1 MASSDKG
8 SERRFLT
15 GAASGGL
22 LGASRI
28 AGSSVSCPAPYSFPP
43 GGLSSVPQWL
53 QRGTMRNGG
62 SGCASFMKNTLE
74 NWLSSH
80 HYRFPDPSLQIPP
93 FSSSLRVFPT
103 VSTLQDHHA
112 VTGTNT
118 GHCGSSPPL
127 LPCPPTRKCQCPPT
141 NPQRHDPISFSIVTT
156 PSPLEPQER
165 EAPKLVLQGA
175 PASNQYSQQRGSR

>member
-1 MASSDKG
+1 MTAAQG
-8 SERRFLT
+8 GVIGQGELERCFLT

-22 LGASRI
+22 LGTSCI

-53 QRGTMRNGG
+53 QGGTMRNGE

-80 HYRFPDPSLQIPP
+80 HCKFPDPSLQIPS
-93 FSSSLRVFPT
+93 FSSSFRVFPT

-112 VTGTNT
+112 ATGTNT
-118 GHCGSSPPL
+118 GHYGSSLLL
-127 LPCPPTRKCQCPPT
+127 LPCPPTRKC
-141 NPQRHDPISFSIVTT
+141 
-156 PSPLEPQER
+156 
-165 EAPKLVLQGA
+165 
-175 PASNQYSQQRGSR
+175 